1 MTEAEYSEFIE
12 RDKDGKAKEFYGS
25 SYPEVRAAAEEYRRS
40 LDVKASA
47 TKGGKTSGEN
57 AQLVNGIDWAGLY
70 TKVNGGKDA
79 PTQEQLDAFRGD
91 VASIVTGLNV
101 DKDGNEYYDKGDPD
115 DLYNLSVKMGLY
127 TNDPIA
133 KKDFSE
139 FLRYGNITEEEAKK
153 KVANGEWGEA
163 QFSGWL
169 RAKNFAD
176 IRNDASEFARNR
188 SARASANKYI
198 EENPVKSALAEFLL
212 PSTMRTLKE
221 GDTPTRLQIGA
232 DAAVSALG
240 FMPGVGSVA
249 RTPPALAGVL
259 RRPVQSAIASLNP
272 ALKSASTVEKVSALL
287 MPSLAGALTGAN
299 EYLFNDEDIV
309 TAAKDASKNALIGLG
324 GGAVN
329 ELGTLAVAQAIPG
342 MSRGSALLS
351 RLFNIKGP
359 EVQIIRQKKALQ
371 EAVGIMN
378 DALSKAAKKRGRE
391 FVPIPEDAT
400 GETIQNSLKSVYGD
414 INNPDILTDAS
425 EAFLKMGD
433 NPWMGAFKKA
443 VGGADPEELRKFS
456 KTVVNY
462 DLGANLE
469 RADDIRQTFMNS
481 ADPEKKEKAL
491 DAAMEMLTQEMVAG
505 RGNGGRIWK
514 TVEKLSGGTPV
525 YQRGITAGFRG
536 AYLDGKNDESIT
548 EFDPENVVSAEEKE
562 NERKRGKF
570 RTKDLDVQSPSP
582 SIHDFY
588 MIQLG
593 KMMIQ

>member
-1 MTEAEYSEFIE
+1 MTEAEYREFIE

-25 SYPEVRAAAEEYRRS
+25 SYPEVRAEAEEYRRS

-57 AQLVNGIDWAGLY
+57 APLVNGLDWAGLY

-115 DLYNLSVKMGLY
+115 DLYNLAVKMGLY

-176 IRNDASEFARNR
+176 IRNDASEFARKR
-188 SARASANKYI
+188 SARASADRYI
-198 EENPVKSALAEFLL
+198 EENPVRSALAEFFL

-221 GDTPTRLQIGA
+221 GETPTRLQIGS

-240 FMPGVGSVA
+240 FMPGFGAVA
-249 RTPPALAGVL
+249 RTPSALAGAL
-259 RRPVQSAIASLNP
+259 RVTP
-272 ALKSASTVEKVSALL
+272 ALKSASAIEKLTGLL

-299 EYLFNDEDIV
+299 EYIFNGEDFG
-309 TAAKDASKNALIGLG
+309 TAANDAAKNALIGLG

-329 ELGTLAVAQAIPG
+329 ELGTLAVASAIPG

-351 RLFNIKGP
+351 RLFNINGP
-359 EVQIIRQKKALQ
+359 EVQILRQKKALK

-378 DALSKAAKKRGRE
+378 DALSKAAKKRGVE
-391 FVPIPEDAT
+391 FVHIPEDAT
-400 GETIQNSLKSVYGD
+400 GEAIQKALKSVYGD
-414 INNPDILTDAS
+414 INKVDLTEVGSA
-425 EAFLKMGD
+425 LNRMGD
-433 NPWMGAFKKA
+433 NPWRESFKKSVA
-443 VGGADPEELRKFS
+443 GKDPEELRNFS
-456 KTVVNY
+456 NTVVNY
-462 DLGANLE
+462 KLDANIE
-469 RADDIRQTFMNS
+469 RADDINQMFANS
-481 ADPEKKEKAL
+481 ADPEKKEQAL
-491 DAAMEMLTQEMVAG
+491 DAAMELLTQEKVAG
-505 RGNGGRIWK
+505 RGKGGMIWK
-514 TVEKLSGGTPV
+514 NVDRLSRGMPV
-525 YQRGITAGFRG
+525 YQRGLTAGFRE
-536 AYLDGKNDESIT
+536 AYLDGKKDESIT
-548 EFDPENVVSAEEKE
+548 DFDPENVVSAEERE
-562 NERKRGKF
+562 SERKRGKF
-570 RTKDLDVQSPSP
+570 RTKDLDVKSPSP

-593 KMMIQ
+593 KMMRQ

>member
-1 MTEAEYSEFIE
+1 MTEAEYRKFIE
-12 RDKDGKAKEFYGS
+12 LEKDGKAKEFYGS

-115 DLYNLSVKMGLY
+115 DLYNLAVKMGLY

-188 SARASANKYI
+188 SARASADRYI
-198 EENPVKSALAEFLL
+198 EENPVRSALAEFFL

-221 GDTPTRLQIGA
+221 GETPTRLQIGS

-240 FMPGVGSVA
+240 FMPGFGAVA
-249 RTPPALAGVL
+249 RTPSALAGVL

-272 ALKSASTVEKVSALL
+272 ALKSASAVEKISALL

-299 EYLFNDEDIV
+299 EYLFNDEDFG
-309 TAAKDASKNALIGLG
+309 TASKYAARNALVGLG

-329 ELGTLAVAQAIPG
+329 ELGTLAVASAIPG

-351 RLFNIKGP
+351 RLFNINGP
-359 EVQIIRQKKALQ
+359 EVQILRQKKALK

-378 DALSKAAKKRGRE
+378 DELSKVAKKKGRE

-400 GETIQNSLKSVYGD
+400 GEAIHKALESVYGNLKNVD
-414 INNPDILTDAS
+414 LTDVS
-425 EAFLKMGD
+425 EALNKMDG
-433 NPWMGAFKKA
+433 NPWKDAFLQSVA
-443 VGGADPEELRKFS
+443 GADPENLRNFS

-462 DLGANLE
+462 DKEANIA
-469 RADDIRQTFMNS
+469 RADDIKQLFMNS
-481 ADPEKKEKAL
+481 ADPEKKAQAIEAT
-491 DAAMEMLTQEMVAG
+491 MEMLTQEKIAG

-514 TVEKLSGGTPV
+514 AVDKLSGGMPV

-536 AYLDGKNDESIT
+536 AYLDGKKDESIT
-548 EFDPENVVSAEEKE
+548 DFDPENVVSAEERE

-588 MIQLG
+588 MLQLG
-593 KMMIQ
+593 KMMRQ